1 MRFGVTGQNHLT
13 GELDDTLVQRSPGRT
28 AKRRKTPARKCVG
41 GRSESGIDVVADG
54 AGRIGENPRKVEP
67 IADTKRG
74 TGFVRVLG
82 KQLIPAA
89 LRYPVQL
96 GANVQ
101 QRQVRRRQ

>member
-1 MRFGVTGQNHLT
+1 MRFGVAGQNHLT
-13 GELDDTLVQRSPGRT
+13 GALDDALVQRSPGRT

-41 GRSESGIDVVADG
+41 GRSKSGIDVVADG

-67 IADTKRG
+67 VADTKRG